1 MKLNEYYRLLNKV
14 AHISC
19 RSRSTSSTL
28 DPEKVAEEGIE
39 AFEDLENRV
48 EKQVI
53 T

>member
-1 MKLNEYYRLLNKV
+1 LPLSLYIQY
-14 AHISC
+14 IGYP
-19 RSRSTSSTL
+19 
-28 DPEKVAEEGIE
+28 DPEEVAEEGIE